1 MPTFPKSHEQR
12 ARASY
17 PGPSTRAD
25 SETDRARRM
34 SEDIGREIE
43 RLRNTGRWSRQRARY
58 RSEHPWCVECEKIGE
73 TRPMEV
79 LDHIVPARV
88 MVERYGAEAFFRAS
102 NLQGLCATHD
112 SLKQQRERA

>member
-1 MPTFPKSHEQR
+1 
-12 ARASY
+12 
-17 PGPSTRAD
+17 
-25 SETDRARRM
+25 
-34 SEDIGREIE
+34 
-43 RLRNTGRWSRQRARY
+43 
-58 RSEHPWCVECEKIGE
+58 
-73 TRPMEV
+73 MEV